1 MLDITIQ
8 RNNSEPNRLH
18 KSVTSLAALQGYL
31 RDGTSIIDPVIIV
44 EASIET
50 LAGCNY
56 LSIPT
61 FKRKYFINDI
71 VSLSV
76 SLVEIHCHVDVL
88 SSFETEIR
96 ANKAILSKAEDSNGY
111 SLYLNDNSLHCFQN
125 PKIQTKE
132 FPLGFSS
139 SVEFVLA
146 VAGA

>member
-1 MLDITIQ
+1 MFDITIQ
-8 RNNSEPNRLH
+8 RNNSEANRLH
-18 KSVTSLAALQGYL
+18 KTVTTLASLQGYL
-31 RDGTSIIDPVIIV
+31 REGTSIIDPVILV

-56 LSIPT
+56 LAVPK
-61 FKRKYFINDI
+61 FKRKYFINNV
-71 VSLSV
+71 VSVST

-88 SSFETEIR
+88 SSFETEIK
-96 ANKAILSKAEDSNGY
+96 ANKAILSKAEDSNAY

-132 FPLGFSS
+132 FPSGFSS

-146 VAGA
+146 VAGG